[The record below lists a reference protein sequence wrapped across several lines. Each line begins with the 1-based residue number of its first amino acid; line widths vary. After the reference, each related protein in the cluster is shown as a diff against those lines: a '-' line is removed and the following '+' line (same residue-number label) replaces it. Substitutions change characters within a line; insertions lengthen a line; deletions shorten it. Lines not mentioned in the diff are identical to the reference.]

1 MALVATRKPL
11 LGNLLK
17 HEYARDHGFCREVV
31 TVNIGSDTDLSVG
44 SVLGKVTATGKY
56 TVSDPKAVDGSEVV
70 AAIVVEN
77 KSVTASTDTSV
88 AVLVRGP
95 AIVAKQALV
104 FDVAHDAGQT
114 ATAISEIESLGIVVR
129 EQV

>member
-56 TVSDPKAVDGSEVV
+56 TVSDPTAVDGSEVV